1 VDPVDPDPNSDP
13 DPQHCFLAPELST
26 TAIVNDKGENIL
38 ITVIINCLRDPF
50 YEQSVKKLSH
60 EYHTRLN
67 LVNEKIVLTKIL
79 FVISIFD
86 EAKSLKWGTS
96 TVVFS

>member
-1 VDPVDPDPNSDP
+1 VDPVNPDSDP
-13 DPQHCFLAPELST
+13 DPHHCFLAPEQPF
-26 TAIVNDKGENIL
+26 VYDKDENIL
-38 ITVIINCLRDPF
+38 FTVIINCLRVPF
-50 YEQSVKKLSH
+50 YEQSVKKSSH

-86 EAKSLKWGTS
+86 
-96 TVVFS
+96 